1 MIRELNQRTTN
12 YGLTVALLWED
23 STDEIF
29 VELETE
35 ESWDRFQVPNESAN
49 DAFAHPFVYQ
59 AKFCRRHPD
68 FSPVAT
74 AGTFGI
80 GQ

>member
-49 DAFAHPFVYQ
+49 DAFDHPFVFQ
-59 AKFCRRHPD
+59 SKAHRVRMADRSVSRTKAR
-68 FSPVAT
+68 S
-74 AGTFGI
+74 
-80 GQ
+80 